1 MQHSRLKRTRALSA
15 LIVMLLLWGC
25 ASTPEPADLEVVDDT
40 WTLRRD
46 TLLQLQNWE
55 LDGRIGIT
63 VEHQA
68 WQASLVWVQ
77 RGENFLLDVAGP
89 LGQGRL
95 MVSGGPNGVRAERHD
110 GRVVNATDVESLL
123 RSELGWTLP
132 VEGLRYWV
140 KGVPNPRESTQSI
153 ALDELGRLAELNQG
167 GWRIRYPS
175 YIESDDVDLPHK
187 IRLDSGDVSVR
198 MVVDQ
203 WAHGV

>member
-1 MQHSRLKRTRALSA
+1 MQHSRLKRTRPLSA
-15 LIVMLLLWGC
+15 FIVMLLLWGC

>member
-1 MQHSRLKRTRALSA
+1 MLS
-15 LIVMLLLWGC
+15 LGGC
-25 ASTPEPADLEVVDDT
+25 ASTPEPADLELIDNS

-46 TLLQLQNWE
+46 ALMQLQNWE
-55 LDGRIGIT
+55 LDGRVGIT

-68 WQASLVWVQ
+68 WQASLVWIQ

-89 LGQGRL
+89 LNQGRL

-110 GRVVNATDVESLL
+110 GRVVNATDVEALL

-132 VEGLRYWV
+132 VAGLRYWV
-140 KGVPNPRESTQSI
+140 KGVPNPRESTESI

-175 YIESDDVDLPHK
+175 YIESEDVDLPHK

>member
-15 LIVMLLLWGC
+15 FIVMLLLWGC

-153 ALDELGRLAELNQG
+153 ALDELGRLAELNQS

>member
-15 LIVMLLLWGC
+15 FIVMLLLWGC

>member
-1 MQHSRLKRTRALSA
+1 MQHSRLKSTRALSA
-15 LIVMLLLWGC
+15 FIVMLLLWGC

-153 ALDELGRLAELNQG
+153 ALDELGRLAELNQS